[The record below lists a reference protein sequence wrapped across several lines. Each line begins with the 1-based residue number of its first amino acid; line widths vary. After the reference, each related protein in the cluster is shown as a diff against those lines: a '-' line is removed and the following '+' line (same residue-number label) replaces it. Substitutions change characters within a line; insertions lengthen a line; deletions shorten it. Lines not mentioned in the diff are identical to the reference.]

1 MFIFLWYW
9 SNYRY
14 QFNTHLVM
22 LRNYLKLSA
31 ILRNYRQIYWYR
43 KFKKNYQQIIAIKN
57 LIKLIYHPPLI
68 SDQQIKS
75 FYLWYC
81 KKCIV
86 KSSSFPALLC
96 RRGMF
101 AGGVEEGGDQARHSR
116 LPHVTVVTPECHSFS
131 IQWELQWRFNR
142 YEPTVFYARMHKTLP
157 TYQKIAILWP

>member
-31 ILRNYRQIYWYR
+31 ILRNYWQIYWYR
-43 KFKKNYQQIIAIKN
+43 KFKKNYQQIIATKKFDLSPTPN
-57 LIKLIYHPPLI
+57 LISTSQVFLSLI
-68 SDQQIKS
+68 S
-75 FYLWYC
+75 
-81 KKCIV
+81 KKCID
-86 KSSSFPALLC
+86 KSSSFPTFLW